1 MIDGA
6 SQRVSEV
13 LYRVNVSWPEQAT
26 SLSHEWREPCLVNSR
41 LGREHLIITNELNEM
56 LNELLSIVI
65 ILH

>member
-1 MIDGA
+1 M
-6 SQRVSEV
+6 
-13 LYRVNVSWPEQAT
+13 NVSWPEQAT

-41 LGREHLIITNELNEM
+41 LGREHLIITNGSYELNEM